1 MRNYYGRRSFL
12 RKDLRTFKRPYYP
25 DVWDASERV
34 YEPPAE
40 QTVLQYL
47 MATNG
52 FFASVYLAYEVL
64 GSNGTR
70 TETQVNVGVSD
81 AQLATDFAAF
91 YGEAKLGL
99 PFELGDFDNPSAPEG
114 LSQAGHGSAVK
125 LKRKVQAV
133 LDANKPKYYR
143 MMELYG
149 FDIQPSIQR
158 EEIYNEGVATGETNT
173 GHIVDETTDVSTN
186 IKTTHNVATYD
197 GTAKKEYDDTTE
209 GTAGNNKSHITGEAV
224 KNYDHVEPLGILTS
238 GSRDGDDPDWTT
250 ANANAD
256 SLLITTLGEGQ
267 SLPFHDFKA
276 TKHIITDRDPN
287 EYLKLVEAD
296 MAAFRLS
303 LEEEFFKDVAKEIL
317 LPII

>member
-173 GHIVDETTDVSTN
+173 GHIVDETTDVYTN
-186 IKTTHNVATYD
+186 IKTTHNVSTYD
-197 GTAKKEYDDTTE
+197 GATKEEYNDTTQ
-209 GTAGNNKSHITGEAV
+209 GNWADNQSHTTGNATN
-224 KNYDHVEPLGILTS
+224 NYDQIEPLGILTS
-238 GSRDGDDPDWTT
+238 GSRAGLNPTYTT
-250 ANANAD
+250 ANADKDA
-256 SLLITTLGEGQ
+256 LIITTLATGE
-267 SLPFHDFKA
+267 SLTFHDFKA
-276 TKHIITDRDPN
+276 TKHIITDKDPN